1 MINLAQACGQ
11 DVDVTVTWFVHLF
24 DVLDHLHSVISAIIE
39 PAHER
44 WHVYNC
50 SFNKVFMRSGLCG
63 CYRVWMNSFAFS
75 NWLSTPAASDSE
87 SFQH

>member
-50 SFNKVFMRSGLCG
+50 SFNKVFM
-63 CYRVWMNSFAFS
+63 
-75 NWLSTPAASDSE
+75 
-87 SFQH
+87 